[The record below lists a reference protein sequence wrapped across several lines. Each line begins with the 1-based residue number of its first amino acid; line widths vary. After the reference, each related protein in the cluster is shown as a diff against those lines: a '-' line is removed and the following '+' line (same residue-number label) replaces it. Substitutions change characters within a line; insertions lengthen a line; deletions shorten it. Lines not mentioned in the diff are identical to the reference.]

1 MEEQYGL
8 GIDLG
13 TTQTAAAVRVDG
25 RIDVVRLG
33 GRRAEIPSL
42 IFVTPDGGLLIG
54 EAAERRGLSE
64 PARLAREFKRRM
76 GDPVP
81 VLAGGVPFS
90 AHALTAKL
98 LRHVLDT
105 VTRLQGGPP
114 AVLTVTHPANWGPYK
129 REQLDQA
136 LRMAETGPALLRT
149 EPEAAALQHATARRI
164 AEGETVAVYD
174 LGGGTFDAAVLRR
187 EGEGFLLLGEPEGVE
202 QLGGA
207 DFDEA
212 VFAHVLETLGDAA
225 EGLDPDDPEVL
236 AALARLRRDCV
247 EAKEALSFD
256 TEVMIPVALPGM
268 HTRVRLNRS
277 ELESMIAP
285 ALEDTVAAMR
295 RALRTARVAPEE
307 LDAVLLAGGS
317 SRIPLVSQLLTA
329 EFGRPV
335 VADPHPEH
343 SIAMGAAVATAL
355 ITGGESPF
363 AAAVTPASPDGAQK
377 RAAAGETAADKTAA
391 AGTADDAEQ
400 TTVVALPATS
410 ATEPATSFPQPTT
423 SFPEPATSFAEPAT
437 SETQPLVDPVTA
449 RAAVGAA
456 PAPPATRAA
465 DNPAATMV
473 DTPAPAVSFSRG
485 TASVGAASASA
496 PVTRTQTFD
505 APPVHHPPGPPVSPG
520 APVQYP
526 PGGFGAEP
534 PPSRRTGKL
543 LLAGALTAAVIAA
556 GTVTAI
562 VLNRGGDDKDKPQG
576 QAAAPTAVPYP
587 TDGMLIR
594 VDTGG
599 AARPERKS
607 KIMLLTPGKDGR
619 KLISDTGGD
628 ALPEWSH
635 NRQRIAV
642 TRNLDDGTN
651 EIWIMDRD
659 GKGAKKLIGGV
670 TGGRASWSADDTK
683 LAFMMPVG
691 GRAQMF
697 VMPVA
702 GGEPKQL
709 TSSGDTKDDPAWSPD
724 GKEIAY
730 WVERDGRRDI
740 YALTVADPQEPG
752 RRITE
757 GDAGPG
763 VDPAWSPDGDT
774 IAYTHGTGPG
784 LSDIWAV
791 DADGGNPR
799 AVVEDAPREMD
810 PSWAPHADWI
820 AFTRGLLE
828 QPRIVIVKADGTG
841 EVELTKGDAREGHPC
856 WS

>member
-13 TTQTAAAVRVDG
+13 TTQTAAAVQVDG

-33 GRRAEIPSL
+33 SRRAEIPSL
-42 IFVTPDGGLLIG
+42 IFVTPEGGLLIG

-105 VTRLQGGPP
+105 VTKLQGGPP

-136 LRMAETGPALLRT
+136 LRMAETGPVLLRT
-149 EPEAAALQHATARRI
+149 EPEAAALQHATTRRI

-212 VFAHVLETLGDAA
+212 IFAHVLEMLGDAA
-225 EGLDPDDPEVL
+225 TGLDPDDPEVL

-256 TEVMIPVALPGM
+256 TEVMIPVALPGV

-295 RALRTARVAPEE
+295 RALRVARVAPEE

-343 SIAMGAAVATAL
+343 SIALGAAVSTAL

-363 AAAVTPASPDGAQK
+363 AAAVAPGPEPLPAPDEPPSTEEVVAAPVSP
-377 RAAAGETAADKTAA
+377 AAADEP
-391 AGTADDAEQ
+391 EP
-400 TTVVALPATS
+400 TTVVTQPATS
-410 ATEPATSFPQPTT
+410 VTEPATSV
-423 SFPEPATSFAEPAT
+423 
-437 SETQPLVDPVTA
+437 TQPVTA
-449 RAAVGAA
+449 RAVVGAA
-456 PAPPATRAA
+456 PARPATRAA
-465 DNPAATMV
+465 DNNPAATMV
-473 DTPAPAVSFSRG
+473 DTASPPAVSFSRG
-485 TASVGAASASA
+485 TASVGTPSA
-496 PVTRTQTFD
+496 PATVARTQTFD
-505 APPVHHPPGPPVSPG
+505 ATPVHHPPGPPVSPG
-520 APVQYP
+520 APVHYP
-526 PGGFGAEP
+526 PTP
-534 PPSRRTGKL
+534 PAGYGDDGDPPRRTGKL
-543 LLAGALTAAVIAA
+543 LLAGLLTAAVIAA
-556 GTVTAI
+556 GTTLAI
-562 VLNRGGDDKDKPQG
+562 VLNQGGGDGDKDKPQQPG
-576 QAAAPTAVPYP
+576 AASTAALPYS

-599 AARPERKS
+599 ASRPERKS
-607 KIMLLTPGKDGR
+607 KIMVLTPGKDER

-635 NRQRIAV
+635 DRQRIAL

-651 EIWIMDRD
+651 EIWVMDRD
-659 GKGAKKLIGGV
+659 GKGAKKLVGGV

-683 LAFMMPVG
+683 LAFMMVVD

-709 TSSGDTKDDPAWSPD
+709 TSSSDTKDDPAWSPN

-752 RRITE
+752 RQITD
-757 GDAGPG
+757 GDSGPG
-763 VDPAWSPDGDT
+763 VDPAWSSDGKT

-799 AVVEDAPREMD
+799 AVVEDEAREMD

-820 AFTRGLLE
+820 AFTRGPLE
-828 QPRIVIVKADGTG
+828 APRIVIVKADGTG

>member
-13 TTQTAAAVRVDG
+13 TTQTAAAVQVDG

-42 IFVTPDGGLLIG
+42 IFVTPEGGLVIG

-64 PARLAREFKRRM
+64 PGRLAREFKRRM

-105 VTRLQGGPP
+105 VTKLQGGPP

-136 LRMAETGPALLRT
+136 LRMAEAGPVLLRT
-149 EPEAAALQHATARRI
+149 EPEAAALQHATTRRI

-212 VFAHVLETLGDAA
+212 VFAHVLEMLGDAA
-225 EGLDPDDPEVL
+225 AGLDPDDPEVL

-256 TEVMIPVALPGM
+256 TEVMIPVALPGV

-285 ALEDTVAAMR
+285 ALEDTVAALR
-295 RALRTARVAPEE
+295 RALRVAGVLPEE

-343 SIAMGAAVATAL
+343 SIALGAAVATAL

-363 AAAVTPASPDGAQK
+363 AAAVAPAPAEAAVAATPASSPTEEESPSTREMVAAQGA
-377 RAAAGETAADKTAA
+377 T
-391 AGTADDAEQ
+391 DDAEP
-400 TTVVALPATS
+400 TTVVAQPATN
-410 ATEPATSFPQPTT
+410 A
-423 SFPEPATSFAEPAT
+423 
-437 SETQPLVDPVTA
+437 TQPLPEPVTA
-449 RAAVGAA
+449 RAAVSAA
-456 PAPPATRAA
+456 PARPATRAA

-473 DTPAPAVSFSRG
+473 DTVGPAPVAFSRG
-485 TASVGAASASA
+485 SASV
-496 PVTRTQTFD
+496 TRSS
-505 APPVHHPPGPPVSPG
+505 APPVSPGGPIHHPPGPPMSPG

-526 PGGFGAEP
+526 PAPPSGFGDNDGEP
-534 PPSRRTGKL
+534 RRRTGKL
-543 LLAGALTAAVIAA
+543 ILTGALTAAVIAA
-556 GTVTAI
+556 ATAI
-562 VLNRGGDDKDKPQG
+562 AVVLNQGGGGNHDTKDKPV
-576 QAAAPTAVPYP
+576 AAPSASAPPYP
-587 TDGMLIR
+587 TDPMLIR
-594 VDTGG
+594 VDTGALSETERTSNTKLLDMTTG
-599 AARPERKS
+599 ERKPLGTDIGS
-607 KIMLLTPGKDGR
+607 N
-619 KLISDTGGD
+619 S
-628 ALPEWSH
+628 LPEWSH
-635 NRQRIAV
+635 NRKYFAV
-642 TRNLDDGTN
+642 THHIDKETN
-651 EIWIMDRD
+651 EILIMDGD
-659 GKGAKKLIGGV
+659 GGNARKLIGGV
-670 TGGRASWSADDTK
+670 TGARAAWSPDDER
-683 LAFMMPVG
+683 LAFMRKVDG
-691 GRAQMF
+691 VAQMF
-697 VMPVA
+697 VIAVA

-709 TSSGDTKDDPAWSPD
+709 TSSRDKKDDPEWSPD
-724 GKEIAY
+724 GTHMAY
-730 WVERDGRRDI
+730 WVERNGRRDI
-740 YALTVADPQEPG
+740 YLLDVENRREPDQL
-752 RRITE
+752 ITKD
-757 GDAGPG
+757 DAGPG
-763 VDPAWSPDGDT
+763 VDPAWSSDGKT
-774 IAYTHGTGPG
+774 IAYTHGTGEG

-799 AVVEDAPREMD
+799 AVVEDEAREMD
-810 PSWAPHADWI
+810 PSWSPHADWI
-820 AFTRGLLE
+820 AFTRGTLE
-828 QPRIVIVKADGTG
+828 KPQIVVVKADGTG
-841 EVELTKGDAREGHPC
+841 EVTLTKDDAREGHPC